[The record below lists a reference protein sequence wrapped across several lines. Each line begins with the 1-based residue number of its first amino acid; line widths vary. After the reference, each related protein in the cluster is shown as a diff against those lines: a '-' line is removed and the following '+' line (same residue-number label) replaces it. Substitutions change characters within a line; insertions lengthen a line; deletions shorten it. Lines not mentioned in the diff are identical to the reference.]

1 MHRVRQSQP
10 SEELVEALRVYR
22 GLLSNRPLTKLLLG
36 EFISGIGDW
45 LYIVAIFVVIYRET
59 SDAAIV
65 GLFGAVRLVP
75 YIVLSVPAGVIADRF
90 DRRLVLLVSDLVR
103 GSVMVLMAVL
113 VATDG
118 PTIALVVLALVA
130 ASGST
135 FFYPSMAAYLPSLA
149 ANERQLGPANS
160 AMASIGNV
168 SFIVGPAIGG
178 LLIAVGG
185 IVFAFIL
192 NALSFLVIAAILW
205 TLPPSIGRN
214 ARRAAPPDES
224 AGEAT
229 TEAEGA
235 AVTGAVAPAATTEL
249 AASEPPAPNPALAD
263 PDEPR
268 LPLRPFS
275 GVLLI
280 QFIEGFFD
288 GGIQSATI
296 IIAVTVLN
304 AGEEA
309 NGFLNAAIGVG
320 GLIGALVS
328 GVLVLRRSLSGPL
341 IAGAAVTAIG
351 AAILGYTP
359 LLSVALLAIG
369 FTAAGS
375 IVIDVVL
382 ETVFQRVVPDAL
394 RGRAF
399 GTMMTLSTVSAAFG
413 AFLLPVLIVNVGAF
427 QTLALSGFAIL
438 AGSIVALSL
447 LGGAMTRK
455 ASPFEATIAR
465 MSRLPLFAGVQ
476 PAQLEAALGRV
487 RPLEVAPGQVVV
499 RQGDPADRFYII
511 ESGTFTV
518 SQADAGGAT
527 RELRKLGPDDVFGEL
542 GLLNQAPRS
551 ATVAADTTGTVLE
564 MDGADFLELVGAS
577 VDVRARLLG
586 LYSGPASS
594 RGR

>member
-1 MHRVRQSQP
+1 
-10 SEELVEALRVYR
+10 VEALRVYR
-22 GLLSNRPLTKLLLG
+22 GLLSNRPLSKLLLG

-103 GSVMVLMAVL
+103 GSVMVLMTVI

-118 PTIALVVLALVA
+118 PVIAVVLLAMVA

-135 FFYPSMAAYLPSLA
+135 FFYPAMAAYLPSLA
-149 ANERQLGPANS
+149 ADERQLGPANS
-160 AMASIGNV
+160 AMASIGNL
-168 SFIVGPAIGG
+168 SFILGPAIGG
-178 LLIAVGG
+178 LLIAAGG
-185 IVFAFIL
+185 LVFAFIL
-192 NALSFLVIAAILW
+192 NAVSFLVIAGILW
-205 TLPPSIGRN
+205 TLPPSIGRA
-214 ARRAAPPDES
+214 ARRAAADAKAASDTAGEDAS
-224 AGEAT
+224 AGQAPA
-229 TEAEGA
+229 AE
-235 AVTGAVAPAATTEL
+235 VAPAPSTAAPTIDGAQAGAPTPVESPTAGPPTT
-249 AASEPPAPNPALAD
+249 
-263 PDEPR
+263 R

-296 IIAVTVLN
+296 IIAVSVLN

-320 GLIGALVS
+320 GLVGALVS
-328 GVLVLRRSLSGPL
+328 SVLVLRRRLSGPL
-341 IAGAAVTAIG
+341 IAGAALTALG

-369 FTAAGS
+369 LTAAGS

-382 ETVFQRVVPDAL
+382 ETVFQRVVPDEL

-399 GTMMTLSTVSAAFG
+399 GTMMTLSTVAAAAG
-413 AFLLPVLIVNVGAF
+413 AFAIPILIVRIGAF
-427 QTLALSGFAIL
+427 ATLGISGMAIL
-438 AGSIVALSL
+438 VGSIVALGL
-447 LGGAMTRK
+447 LGGSMTRR
-455 ASPFEATIAR
+455 ASPFEETVARIAK
-465 MSRLPLFAGVQ
+465 LPLFAGVA
-476 PAQLEAALGRV
+476 PSRLEAVLGHVRPVAMEPGRV
-487 RPLEVAPGQVVV
+487 VI
-499 RQGDPADRFYII
+499 RQGDPADRFFII
-511 ESGTFTV
+511 QSGSLTV
-518 SQADAGGAT
+518 SQEDERGGS
-527 RELRKLGPDDVFGEL
+527 RVLRQLGPDEVFGEL
-542 GLLNQAPRS
+542 GLLNGAPRS
-551 ATVAADTTGTVLE
+551 ATVTADAPGTLLE
-564 MDGADFLELVGAS
+564 MDGDDFLSLVGAS
-577 VDVRARLLG
+577 LDVRARLLN
-586 LYSGPASS
+586 LYAGPTNA

>member
-1 MHRVRQSQP
+1 
-10 SEELVEALRVYR
+10 VEALRVYR
-22 GLLSNRPLTKLLLG
+22 GLLTNRPLTKLLLG
-36 EFISGIGDW
+36 ELISGIGDW

-75 YIVLSVPAGVIADRF
+75 YILLSVPAGVIADRF
-90 DRRLVLLVSDLVR
+90 DRRLVLLFSDLLR
-103 GSVMVLMAVL
+103 GGVMVLMTVL
-113 VATDG
+113 VAIDG
-118 PTIALVVLALVA
+118 PIIAVVLLALVA

-135 FFYPSMAAYLPSLA
+135 FFYPAMAAYLPSLA
-149 ANERQLGPANS
+149 KDERQLGPANS
-160 AMASIGNV
+160 AAASIGNV
-168 SFIVGPAIGG
+168 SFILGPAIGG
-178 LLIAVGG
+178 LLIAAGG
-185 IVFAFIL
+185 LVFAFIL

-205 TLPPSIGRN
+205 TLPPSIGR
-214 ARRAAPPDES
+214 ARRAGAAEEAVTSEPR
-224 AGEAT
+224 AGEPT
-229 TEAEGA
+229 TGE
-235 AVTGAVAPAATTEL
+235 APATESTD
-249 AASEPPAPNPALAD
+249 AGTPK
-263 PDEPR
+263 PR
-268 LPLRPFS
+268 IPLRPFS

-309 NGFLNAAIGVG
+309 NGYLNAAIGVG

-341 IAGAAVTAIG
+341 IAGAALTAAG
-351 AAILGYTP
+351 AAVLGFTP

-369 FTAAGS
+369 VSALGS

-382 ETVFQRVVPDAL
+382 ETVFQRVVPDEL

-399 GTMMTLSTVSAAFG
+399 GTMMTLSTVSAAAG

-427 QTLALSGFAIL
+427 QTLGLSGLAIL
-438 AGSIVALSL
+438 AGCIVALSL

-455 ASPFEATIAR
+455 PSPFEATITR
-465 MSRLPLFAGVQ
+465 VSKLPLFAGVQ
-476 PAQLEAALGRV
+476 PSRLEAALGRV
-487 RPLEVAPGQVVV
+487 RPLEVVPGQVVV
-499 RQGDPADRFYII
+499 RQGDPADRFYVIA
-511 ESGTFTV
+511 SGTFSV
-518 SQADAGGAT
+518 SQADPAGGQRA
-527 RELRKLGPDDVFGEL
+527 LRQLGADEVFGEL

-551 ATVAADTTGTVLE
+551 ATVTADTPGTVLE
-564 MDGADFLELVGAS
+564 MDGDDFLELVGAS
-577 VDVRARLLG
+577 GDVRAQLLG
-586 LYSGPASS
+586 LYAGPASS